1 LKNVLLRA
9 KESNYYMKSLQ
20 NYLLIASPSM
30 DDPYFARTVTYICE
44 HNEHGAMGLVINQ
57 PVGMYLKELVAQV
70 DDKAEVIDEKAEDI
84 ILAGGPV
91 SQDRGFILHTSQ
103 PGWTSSLTMTPEVM
117 VTTSKDIIS
126 SLGNN
131 DAPEKSLIML
141 GYAGWT
147 AGQLEEEIQTSSWLM
162 VEADTEILFDTP
174 IHKKWETA
182 VQRLGIDVWQL
193 GPDIGHA

>member
-1 LKNVLLRA
+1 
-9 KESNYYMKSLQ
+9 MQSLQ

-30 DDPYFARTVTYICE
+30 EDPYFARTVTYICE

-57 PVGMYLKELVAQV
+57 PVGMKLKELVEQV
-70 DDKAEVIDEKAEDI
+70 DDKATVTDEKAEGI

-91 SQDRGFILHTSQ
+91 SQDRGFILHTTQ
-103 PGWTSSLTMTPEVM
+103 PGWSSSLTMTPDVM

-131 DAPEKSLIML
+131 DAPDKSLIML

-147 AGQLEEEIQTSSWLM
+147 AGQLEEEIQTNSWLM
-162 VEADTEILFDTP
+162 VEADPELLFDTP

-182 VQRLGIDVWQL
+182 VQRLGVDVWQL

>member
-1 LKNVLLRA
+1 
-9 KESNYYMKSLQ
+9 MQSLQ

-30 DDPYFARTVTYICE
+30 DDPYFARSVTYICE

-57 PVGMYLKELVAQV
+57 PVGMKLKDLVEQV
-70 DDKAEVIDEKAEDI
+70 DDKANVIDEKAEDI

-91 SQDRGFILHTSQ
+91 NQDRGFILHTSQ
-103 PGWTSSLTMTPEVM
+103 PGWTSSLVMTPEVM

-126 SLGNN
+126 SLGNAS
-131 DAPEKSLIML
+131 APEKSLIML

-147 AGQLEEEIQTSSWLM
+147 AGQLEEEIQTNSWLM

>member
-1 LKNVLLRA
+1 
-9 KESNYYMKSLQ
+9 MQSLQ

-44 HNEHGAMGLVINQ
+44 HNEHGAMGLIINQ
-57 PVGMYLKELVAQV
+57 PVGMKLKELVKQV
-70 DDKAEVIDEKAEDI
+70 DDKAEVIDEKAQDI

-91 SQDRGFILHTSQ
+91 SQDRGFILHSSQ
-103 PGWTSSLTMTPEVM
+103 PGWASSLTMTSELM

-126 SLGNN
+126 SLGNKE
-131 DAPEKSLIML
+131 APEKSLIML

-147 AGQLEEEIQTSSWLM
+147 AGQLEEEIQTNSWLM
-162 VEADTEILFDTP
+162 VEADNDILFDTP

-193 GPDIGHA
+193 GPDVGHA

>member
-1 LKNVLLRA
+1 MLLA
-9 KESNYYMKSLQ
+9 KEPNFNMQSLQ
-20 NYLLIASPSM
+20 NYLLIASPTM
-30 DDPYFARTVTYICE
+30 EDPYFARTVTYICE

-57 PVGMYLKELVAQV
+57 PVGMKLKELVAQV
-70 DDKAEVIDEKAEDI
+70 DDKAKVIDEKAQDI

-91 SQDRGFILHTSQ
+91 SQDRGFILHTTQ

>member
-1 LKNVLLRA
+1 
-9 KESNYYMKSLQ
+9 MQSLQ
-20 NYLLIASPSM
+20 NYLLIASPTM
-30 DDPYFARTVTYICE
+30 DDPYFSRTVTYICE

-57 PVGMYLKELVAQV
+57 PVGMKLKELVAQV
-70 DDKAEVIDEKAEDI
+70 DDKAEVIDEKAQDI

-103 PGWTSSLTMTPEVM
+103 PGWASSLTMTPEVM

-126 SLGNN
+126 SLGNK

-182 VQRLGIDVWQL
+182 VQRLGIDVWQI

>member
-1 LKNVLLRA
+1 
-9 KESNYYMKSLQ
+9 MQSLQ

-57 PVGMYLKELVAQV
+57 PVGMKLKELVNQV

-103 PGWTSSLTMTPEVM
+103 PGWASSLTMTSEVM

-126 SLGNN
+126 SLGNKE
-131 DAPEKSLIML
+131 APEKSLIML

-147 AGQLEEEIQTSSWLM
+147 AGQLEEEIQTNSWLM
-162 VEADTEILFDTP
+162 VEADLELLFETP

-182 VQRLGIDVWQL
+182 VQRLGIDVWQI

>member
-1 LKNVLLRA
+1 
-9 KESNYYMKSLQ
+9 MQSLQ

-30 DDPYFARTVTYICE
+30 EDPYFARTVTYICE

-57 PVGMYLKELVAQV
+57 PVGMKLKELIEQV

-117 VTTSKDIIS
+117 VTTSNDIIS
-126 SLGNN
+126 SLGNKN
-131 DAPEKSLIML
+131 APEKSLIML

-147 AGQLEEEIQTSSWLM
+147 AGQLEQEIQTSSWLM
-162 VEADTEILFDTP
+162 VEADVELLFDTP

>member
-1 LKNVLLRA
+1 M
-9 KESNYYMKSLQ
+9 SDMQSLQ

-57 PVGMYLKELVAQV
+57 PVGMSLKELVEQV
-70 DDKAEVIDEKAEDI
+70 DEQAEVLEEKAEGI
-84 ILAGGPV
+84 VLAGGPV

-103 PGWTSSLTMTPEVM
+103 SGWCSSLTMTSEIM

-126 SLGNN
+126 SLGNK
-131 DAPEKSLIML
+131 DAPDKSLAIL
-141 GYAGWT
+141 GYAGWS
-147 AGQLEEEIQTSSWLM
+147 AGQLEEEIQTNSWLM
-162 VEADTEILFDTP
+162 VEADTEILFDVP
-174 IHKKWETA
+174 IHKKWEAA
-182 VQRLGIDVWQL
+182 VHLLGVDVWQL

>member
-1 LKNVLLRA
+1 LLLA
-9 KESNYYMKSLQ
+9 KEPNFNMQSLQ

-44 HNEHGAMGLVINQ
+44 HNENGAMGLIINQ
-57 PVGMYLKELVAQV
+57 PVGMKLKELVEQI

-103 PGWTSSLTMTPEVM
+103 PGWASSLTMTTEVM

-126 SLGNN
+126 SLGNK

>member
-1 LKNVLLRA
+1 M
-9 KESNYYMKSLQ
+9 ESLQ

-57 PVGMYLKELVAQV
+57 PVGMKLKELVEQV

-91 SQDRGFILHTSQ
+91 SQDRGFILHTTQ
-103 PGWTSSLTMTPEVM
+103 PGWISSLTMTPEVM

-126 SLGNN
+126 SLGNKE
-131 DAPEKSLIML
+131 APQKSLIML

-147 AGQLEEEIQTSSWLM
+147 AGQLEEEIQTNSWLM

>member
-1 LKNVLLRA
+1 
-9 KESNYYMKSLQ
+9 MKSLQ

-30 DDPYFARTVTYICE
+30 EDPYFARTVTYICE

-57 PVGMYLKELVAQV
+57 PVGMKLKELVAQV
-70 DDKAEVIDEKAEDI
+70 DDKAEVIDSKAEDI

-103 PGWTSSLTMTPEVM
+103 PGWASSLNMTPEVM

-147 AGQLEEEIQTSSWLM
+147 AGQLEEEIQTNSWLM
-162 VEADTEILFDTP
+162 VEADTEVLFDTP

-193 GPDIGHA
+193 GPEIGHA

>member
-1 LKNVLLRA
+1 LKNVLLLA
-9 KESNYYMKSLQ
+9 KEPNFNMQSLQ
-20 NYLLIASPSM
+20 NYLLIASPTM
-30 DDPYFARTVTYICE
+30 EDPYFARTVTYICE

-57 PVGMYLKELVAQV
+57 PVGMKLKELVAQV
-70 DDKAEVIDEKAEDI
+70 DDKAKVIDEKAQDI

-91 SQDRGFILHTSQ
+91 SQDRGFILHTTQ

>member
-1 LKNVLLRA
+1 MLLA
-9 KESNYYMKSLQ
+9 KEPNFNMQSLQ

-30 DDPYFARTVTYICE
+30 EDPYFARTVTYICE

-57 PVGMYLKELVAQV
+57 PVGMKLKELVAQV
-70 DDKAEVIDEKAEDI
+70 DDKAEVIDEKAQDI

-91 SQDRGFILHTSQ
+91 SQDRGFILHTTQ

-126 SLGNN
+126 SLGNK

>member
-1 LKNVLLRA
+1 
-9 KESNYYMKSLQ
+9 MDSLQ

-30 DDPYFARTVTYICE
+30 EDPYFARTVTYICE
-44 HNEHGAMGLVINQ
+44 HNKDGAMGLVINQ
-57 PVGMYLKELVAQV
+57 PVGMKLKELVKQV
-70 DDKAEVIDEKAEDI
+70 DEKADVIDEKAQDI

-103 PGWTSSLTMTPEVM
+103 PGWSSSLTMTSEIM

-131 DAPEKSLIML
+131 NAPEKSLIML

-162 VEADTEILFDTP
+162 VEADTDILFDVP

-193 GPDIGHA
+193 GPGVGHA

>member
-1 LKNVLLRA
+1 M
-9 KESNYYMKSLQ
+9 ESLQ

-30 DDPYFARTVTYICE
+30 DDPYFSRTVTYICE
-44 HNEHGAMGLVINQ
+44 HNEFGAMGLVINQ
-57 PVGMYLKELVAQV
+57 PVGMKLKELVEQV
-70 DDKAEVIDEKAEDI
+70 DDKAKVIDEKAEDI

-91 SQDRGFILHTSQ
+91 SQDRGFILHTTQ
-103 PGWTSSLTMTPEVM
+103 PGWISSLTMTPEVM

-126 SLGNN
+126 SLGNK

-147 AGQLEEEIQTSSWLM
+147 AGQLEEEIQTNSWLM

>member
-1 LKNVLLRA
+1 
-9 KESNYYMKSLQ
+9 
-20 NYLLIASPSM
+20 
-30 DDPYFARTVTYICE
+30 
-44 HNEHGAMGLVINQ
+44 
-57 PVGMYLKELVAQV
+57 
-70 DDKAEVIDEKAEDI
+70 
-84 ILAGGPV
+84 
-91 SQDRGFILHTSQ
+91 
-103 PGWTSSLTMTPEVM
+103 MTPEVM

-126 SLGNN
+126 SLGNKN
-131 DAPEKSLIML
+131 APEKSLIML